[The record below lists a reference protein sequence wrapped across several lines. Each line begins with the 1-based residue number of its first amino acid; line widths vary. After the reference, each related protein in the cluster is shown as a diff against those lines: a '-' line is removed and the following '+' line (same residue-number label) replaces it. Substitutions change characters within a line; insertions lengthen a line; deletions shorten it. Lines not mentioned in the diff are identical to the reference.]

1 MHSPT
6 ILEVIASNSA
16 PRAEF
21 AYIDDSGDPGRKQG
35 ASATFGLGC
44 VLVPVDHWTTR
55 LDMLVELR
63 RTLNQTYGLRMRDE
77 VKGEWIAGVKKHFRD
92 LGLGDGQLRDIYT
105 RHLAVAPVVSSAV
118 FGVVIL
124 KKQVQKVSLDLEEW
138 AWQYL
143 LQRLR
148 MRTRETGAPIIIVH
162 DNGSRNAA
170 TRAQIRQ
177 FRRWSW
183 VNGQQIAAPLLIE
196 DPIPRD
202 SQHSYFV
209 QLADLAAFAATR
221 RIMPSKGKRANLCPP
236 DMWQNLGTARLT
248 KASGRGDGIVAW
260 P

>member
-1 MHSPT
+1 MTKPT
-6 ILEVIASNSA
+6 IRDVIASNTA

-21 AYIDDSGDPGRKQG
+21 AYIDDSGDPGRKSG
-35 ASATFGLGC
+35 FSATFGLGC
-44 VLVPVDHWTTR
+44 TVVPVDHWTTR

-63 RTLNQTYGLRMRDE
+63 RALKATYGLRMRDE

-92 LGLGDGQLRDIYT
+92 LGLGDGQLRDIYS
-105 RHLAVAPVVSSAV
+105 RHMEVAPVVCSVA
-118 FGVVIL
+118 FGVVIM
-124 KKQVQKVSLDLEEW
+124 KSQIQKLDLDVEEW
-138 AWQYL
+138 GWNFL

-148 MRTRETGAPIIIVH
+148 MRTRETGAPIIVVH

-170 TRAQIRQ
+170 TRAQIRA
-177 FRRWSW
+177 FRRHAW
-183 VNGQQIAAPLLIE
+183 VSGQQIEAPLLIE

-221 RIMPSKGKRANLCPP
+221 RVMPSKGKRANLCPP
-236 DMWQNLGTARLT
+236 DMWQRLGTARLT
-248 KASGRGDGIVAW
+248 KVSGRGDGIVAW